1 MLFLICFFRHF
12 IIPISID
19 YQYVTSNQQ
28 DFKKKIKIIVG
39 TYTLGGVLIDLG
51 YATKIPKNGVYSAKS
66 IKHTHI

>member
-12 IIPISID
+12 ITPISVD

-39 TYTLGGVLIDLG
+39 TYTFGGVLIDLE
-51 YATKIPKNGVYSAKS
+51 YAAKITQNGVYSAKS
-66 IKHTHI
+66 IRNLHI